1 MSSLQILK
9 DKTLKRYEA
18 FLNKYEFIGKI
29 GEGAYGVVRKACHKN
44 NPSQF
49 VAIKSFKLRIARDGE
64 GVPLTVCR
72 EINVTHVTWSTYSL
86 TSY

>member
-1 MSSLQILK
+1 MNTIQTLK

-44 NPSQF
+44 NPSQV
-49 VAIKSFKLRIARDGE
+49 VAIKSFKLKIARDGE

-72 EINVTHVTWSTYSL
+72 EINVTRVTFGQL
-86 TSY
+86 TPLSY